1 MKVGSTGPKSKT
13 RVGASRL
20 GGRRGSTGS
29 YGVGSSVGADS
40 VQLSSIAG
48 ELATAAMGMTDSLP
62 AAEPQRLAALKD
74 AIEQDQYPVDVRAL
88 AEAIL
93 ADDAVS

>member
-1 MKVGSTGPKSKT
+1 MKVGSTGPKGKA

-20 GGRRGSTGS
+20 GGRQSTTGS
-29 YGVGSSVGADS
+29 YGVAGAVGADS
-40 VQLSSIAG
+40 VQLSSVAS
-48 ELATAAMGMTDSLP
+48 ELATAAMGIDDILP
-62 AAEPQRLAALKD
+62 GAAPIRLAMLRD
-74 AIEQDQYPVDVRAL
+74 SIERDDYPVDVRAL